1 MGKLAKG
8 ILIFFSTVV
17 VLIIAAVVIIPL
29 VVDLNDYKPEIEAAV
44 KDKTGRTLRIEGEL
58 DLSVFPWIGVSTG
71 KLTLSNAAGF
81 KEQVF
86 AVIGE
91 SDIKVKLMPL
101 LSKEVEVSTVFLK
114 GLELHL
120 AKDAQGVSNWD
131 DLVKPKDPSEEA
143 SVEPSKDS
151 DEPNASPALAALAIG
166 GLVIEDSQVSWDD
179 QQSGQHAIVKDFNLK
194 LGAVA
199 FNQPIPVEMSLLLEN
214 TKPGLTEKL
223 SLSTML
229 VIDESMQK
237 IQLTQLIVDSITT
250 GEVVSGGTVD
260 AKIQSDITI
269 DLEQQKIQ
277 LTQFKLDST
286 IKGGVVP
293 ESEVEVHV
301 QSDIAYDLTKQIAQL
316 AQLKIDTVVKGKV
329 VPGGLLEAHL
339 VTEFALDLL
348 QETATLKGLKLNTNM
363 INLTADIAAT
373 QIKSAPQY
381 SGALNI
387 AQFNPKALMQQ
398 LKMTVPETTDKQV
411 LQKLAMQFNV
421 QGTADAIALEN
432 LVINLDDTSIKGF
445 TRVKQF
451 KNPAIA
457 FNLVVDSIDVDRY
470 SAPTKERAKS
480 TPVATPA
487 TAVAAAT
494 TLIPMETIRGLNI
507 AGDLSIAKLKVAKL
521 SMAGVKLNLQAKQG
535 VLTTKQSIKQLYS
548 GRYSGQISVNA
559 KGKTPRISLNEKISG
574 VQLEPLFSA
583 MQPDTPAKIKGAA
596 NITAK
601 LNMRGNT
608 VPDIKSTLGGNI
620 DFSVTKG
627 AITGFNVQ
635 KMIDMGKLFSQG
647 KVMKEGYENEQTL
660 FSVLQGTAT
669 VKKGLINNPDFLL
682 ESSTVVVKGAGTAN
696 LVNEALSYK
705 VQAKVKQASNARP
718 VAIKVG
724 GTFSKPSYTVD
735 ALSMIT
741 EKEEEKINKAIDKH
755 LGEGA
760 GKAVNKLL
768 KGFF

>member
-81 KEQVF
+81 KEPAF

-91 SDIKVKLMPL
+91 SDIKIKLMPL
-101 LSKEVEVSTVFLK
+101 LSKEVEVSTVVLK

-120 AKDAQGVSNWD
+120 AKDAQGVSNWG
-131 DLVKPKDPSEEA
+131 DLVKQKDPA
-143 SVEPSKDS
+143 KAAPAEPS
-151 DEPNASPALAALAIG
+151 EGANESPALAALAIG
-166 GLVIEDSQVSWDD
+166 GLVIEDSQLSWDD
-179 QQSGQHAIVKDFNLK
+179 QQSGQHAIVKDFNLT

-199 FNQPIPVEMSLLLEN
+199 FNQPISVEMSLFLEN
-214 TKPGLTEKL
+214 TKPELTEKL

-237 IQLTQLIVDSITT
+237 IQLTQLIVDSTT
-250 GEVVSGGTVD
+250 KGEIVSGGTVD
-260 AKIQSDITI
+260 AKIQSNINV

-277 LTQFKLDST
+277 LTQFTLDSNV
-286 IKGGVVP
+286 KGGVVP
-293 ESEVEVHV
+293 ESEVEAHV
-301 QSDIAYDLTKQIAQL
+301 QSDITYDLSKQVAQL
-316 AQLKIDTVVKGKV
+316 AQFKIDTVVKGKV
-329 VPGGLLEAHL
+329 VPGELLDAHL
-339 VTEFALDLL
+339 VTGLTLDLL

-381 SGALNI
+381 SGVLNI
-387 AQFNPKALMQQ
+387 AQFNPKVLMQQ
-398 LKMTVPETTDKQV
+398 LRMTVPETADKQV

-421 QGTADAIALEN
+421 QGTTDAIALEN
-432 LVINLDDTSIKGF
+432 LVINLDDTLIKGF
-445 TRVKQF
+445 TRVTQF
-451 KNPAIA
+451 KNPAIV
-457 FNLVVDSIDVDRY
+457 FNLVIDGINVDRY
-470 SAPTKERAKS
+470 TAPKKEGAKS
-480 TPVATPA
+480 TPIATPTA
-487 TAVAAAT
+487 TVVAAT
-494 TLIPMETIRGLNI
+494 TLIPMETIRGLNVT
-507 AGDLSIAKLKVAKL
+507 GNLSIAKLKVAKL
-521 SMAGVKLNLQAKQG
+521 SMAGVSLNLQAKQG
-535 VLTTKQSIKQLYS
+535 ILTTKQSIKQLYS
-548 GRYSGQISVNA
+548 GRYNGQISVNA
-559 KGKTPRISLNEKISG
+559 KGKTPRISLNEEILG

-583 MQPDTPAKIKGAA
+583 MQPDTPAKIKGVA
-596 NITAK
+596 NIAAK

-608 VPDIKSTLGGNI
+608 IPAIKSTLGGNI
-620 DFSVTKG
+620 DFSVAKG
-627 AITGFNVQ
+627 AIIGFNVQ

-647 KVMKEGYENEQTL
+647 KSMKEGYKNEQTL
-660 FSVLQGTAT
+660 FSVLKGTAT
-669 VKKGLINNPDFLL
+669 VNKGLINNPDFLL
-682 ESSTVVVKGAGTAN
+682 ESSTVEVKGSGTAN

-705 VQAKVKQASNARP
+705 VQAKAKQASNARP

-741 EKEEEKINKAIDKH
+741 EKEEEKINKEIDKH

-760 GKAVNKLL
+760 GKAVNKFL

>member
-81 KEQVF
+81 KEQAF

-101 LSKEVEVSTVFLK
+101 LSKEVEVSTVVLK

-131 DLVKPKDPSEEA
+131 DLVQRKDTAEA

-151 DEPNASPALAALAIG
+151 EETSASPALAALAIG

-179 QQSGQHAIVKDFNLK
+179 QQSGQYTIVKDFNLK

-199 FNQPIPVEMSLLLEN
+199 FNQPIYVEMSLLLEN
-214 TKPGLTEKL
+214 TQPELTEKL

-237 IQLTQLIVDSITT
+237 IQLTQLIVDSTT
-250 GEVVSGGTVD
+250 KGEVVSGGTID
-260 AKIQSDITI
+260 AKIQSNINV
-269 DLEQQKIQ
+269 DLEQQRIQ

-293 ESEVEVHV
+293 ESEVEAHV
-301 QSDIAYDLTKQIAQL
+301 QSDITYDLNKQVAQL
-316 AQLKIDTVVKGKV
+316 AQLKIDTVVKGEV
-329 VPGGLLEAHL
+329 VPGGLLDAHL
-339 VTEFALDLL
+339 VTGLALDLL

-373 QIKSAPQY
+373 QIKSDPQY
-381 SGALNI
+381 SGALNV

-421 QGTADAIALEN
+421 QGTTDAIALEN

-457 FNLVVDSIDVDRY
+457 FNLVIDDINVDRY
-470 SAPTKERAKS
+470 TAPKKEGAKS
-480 TPVATPA
+480 TPIATPA
-487 TAVAAAT
+487 TAVAAAS
-494 TLIPMETIRGLNI
+494 TLIPMEIIRGLNVT
-507 AGDLSIAKLKVAKL
+507 GNLSIAKLKVAKL
-521 SMAGVKLNLQAKQG
+521 SMAGVSLNLHAKQG
-535 VLTTKQSIKQLYS
+535 ILTTKQSIKQLYS
-548 GRYSGQISVNA
+548 GRYNGQISVNA
-559 KGKTPRISLNEKISG
+559 KGKTPLISLNEKILG

-583 MQPDTPAKIKGAA
+583 MQPDMPAKIKGAA
-596 NITAK
+596 NVVAK

-608 VPDIKSTLGGNI
+608 IPAIKSTLGGNI
-620 DFSVTKG
+620 NFSVAKG

-647 KVMKEGYENEQTL
+647 KSMKEGYENEQTL

-682 ESSTVVVKGAGTAN
+682 ESSTVEVKGAGTAN

-705 VQAKVKQASNARP
+705 VQAKVKKASNARP

-741 EKEEEKINKAIDKH
+741 EKEKEKINKAIDKH

>member
-1 MGKLAKG
+1 MSKLAKG

-44 KDKTGRTLRIEGEL
+44 KAKTGRTLSIEGEL

-71 KLTLSNAAGF
+71 KLSLSNAAGF
-81 KEQVF
+81 KQQAF

-101 LSKEVEVSTVFLK
+101 FSKQVEVSTVVLK
-114 GLELHL
+114 GLELNL

-131 DLVKPKDPSEEA
+131 DLVKPKEPANQSPA
-143 SVEPSKDS
+143 PSKDR
-151 DEPNASPALAALAIG
+151 DESNASPALAALAIG
-166 GLVIEDSQVSWDD
+166 GLDIEDSQVSWDD
-179 QQSGQHAIVKDFNLK
+179 QQSGQHVQIKDFNLK

-199 FNQPIPVEMSLLLEN
+199 FNQSIPVEMSLLLNN

-223 SLSTML
+223 SLSTQL

-237 IQLTQLIVDSITT
+237 IQLIQLIVNSTT
-250 GEVVSGGTVD
+250 NGEVVSGGTVD

-286 IKGGVVP
+286 LNGGLVP
-293 ESEVEVHV
+293 ESEVAAHL
-301 QSDIAYDLTKQIAQL
+301 QSDIAYDLSKQIAQL
-316 AQLKIDTVVKGKV
+316 SQLKIDSVVKGKV
-329 VPGGLLEAHL
+329 VPGGLFDAHL
-339 VTEFALDLL
+339 VTGLTVDLL
-348 QETATLKGLKLNTNM
+348 QETATLKGLQLNTNM
-363 INLTADIAAT
+363 INVAGDIAAT

-381 SGALNI
+381 SGVLNI
-387 AQFNPKALMQQ
+387 AQFNPKTLMQQ
-398 LKMTVPETTDKQV
+398 LKITVPETTDKQV
-411 LQKLAMQFNV
+411 LQKLALQFNL
-421 QGTADAIALEN
+421 QGTTDAVALEN
-432 LVINLDDTSIKGF
+432 LVMTLDDTSIKGF
-445 TRVKQF
+445 ARVKQF

-457 FNLVVDSIDVDRY
+457 FNLALDALDVDRY
-470 SAPTKERAKS
+470 SAPKKEGAAS
-480 TPVATPA
+480 APAATPA
-487 TAVAAAT
+487 AAVAAAT
-494 TLIPMETIRGLNI
+494 TLMPMATMRELNI
-507 AGDLSIAKLKVAKL
+507 SGDLSIAKLKVAKL
-521 SMAGVKLNLQAKQG
+521 SMAGVNLNVQAKQG
-535 VLTTKQSIKQLYS
+535 ILTTKQSIKQLYS
-548 GRYSGQISVNA
+548 GSYNGQIRVNA
-559 KGKTPRISLNEKISG
+559 KGKTPVITLNEKIAG
-574 VQLEPLFSA
+574 VQLEPLLTD
-583 MQPDTPAKIKGAA
+583 MQPNTPAKIKGAA
-596 NITAK
+596 DITAK
-601 LNMRGNT
+601 LEMQGNT
-608 VPDIKSTLGGNI
+608 IPDIKSTLGGNI
-620 DFSVTKG
+620 DFSVAKG

-647 KVMKEGYENEQTL
+647 KDMQESYANEQTL

-669 VKKGLINNPDFLL
+669 VNKGIINNPDFLL
-682 ESSTVVVKGAGTAN
+682 ESSTVEVKGAGTAN
-696 LVNEALSYK
+696 LVNEALNYK
-705 VQAKVKQASNARP
+705 VQAKAKQASNARP

-724 GTFSKPSYTVD
+724 GTFSKPSYIVD

>member
-17 VLIIAAVVIIPL
+17 ALIIAAVVIIPL

-44 KDKTGRTLRIEGEL
+44 KDKTGRTLSIEGEL
-58 DLSVFPWIGVSTG
+58 DLSIFPWVGVSTG
-71 KLTLSNAAGF
+71 KLILGNASGF
-81 KEQVF
+81 KEQFF

-91 SDIKVKLMPL
+91 SNIKVKLMPL
-101 LSKEVEVSTVFLK
+101 LSKEVEVSTVVLK

-131 DLVKPKDPSEEA
+131 DLVGPKEPIEAPSWTSEED
-143 SVEPSKDS
+143 SKTDTR
-151 DEPNASPALAALAIG
+151 PALAALAIG
-166 GLVIEDSQVSWDD
+166 GLVIEDSQMSWDD
-179 QQSGQHAIVKDFNLK
+179 QQSGQHAQVKDLNLK
-194 LGAVA
+194 LGAVT
-199 FNQPIPVEMSLLLEN
+199 FNQPISVKMSLLLEN
-214 TKPGLTEKL
+214 AKPELTEKL

-237 IQLTQLIVDSITT
+237 IQLTQLIVDSTT
-250 GEVVSGGTVD
+250 RGEIVSGGTVD
-260 AKIQSDITI
+260 AKIQANINV

-286 IKGGVVP
+286 VKGGIVP
-293 ESEVEVHV
+293 ESEVETHL
-301 QSDIAYDLTKQIAQL
+301 QSDITYDLSKQIANL
-316 AQLKIDTVVKGKV
+316 TELKIDTVVKGKV
-329 VPGGLLEAHL
+329 VPGGLLDAHL
-339 VTEFALDLL
+339 VTGLALDLL

-363 INLTADIAAT
+363 INLTAEIVAT
-373 QIKSAPQY
+373 QIQSNPQY
-381 SGALNI
+381 SGALRI
-387 AQFNPKALMQQ
+387 AQFSPKALMQQ

-411 LQKLAMQFNV
+411 LQKLAMQFNM
-421 QGTADAIALEN
+421 QGTTDSIALEN
-432 LVINLDDTSIKGF
+432 LVISLDDTLIKGF

-457 FNLVVDSIDVDRY
+457 FNFMIDAIDVDRY
-470 SAPTKERAKS
+470 TAPKKEEAA
-480 TPVATPA
+480 PAPAATPA

-494 TLIPMETIRGLNI
+494 TLIPMETIRELNI
-507 AGDLSIAKLKVAKL
+507 EGNLSIAKLKVAKL
-521 SMAGVKLNLQAKQG
+521 NMAGVNLKLQAKQG
-535 VLTTKQSIKQLYS
+535 ILTTKQSIKQLYS
-548 GRYSGQISVNA
+548 GRYNGQISVNA
-559 KGKTPRISLNEKISG
+559 KGKNPAIFLNEKIVG
-574 VQLEPLFSA
+574 VQLEPLFGD

-608 VPDIKSTLGGNI
+608 IPDIKSTLAGNI
-620 DFSVTKG
+620 NFFVTKG

-635 KMIDMGKLFSQG
+635 EMIDVGKLFAKG
-647 KVMKEGYENEQTL
+647 KKMKASYANEQTL

-669 VKKGLINNPDFLL
+669 INKGIINNPDFLL
-682 ESSTVVVKGAGTAN
+682 ESSTVEVKGAGTAN
-696 LVNEALSYK
+696 LVNDTLSYK
-705 VQAKVKQASNARP
+705 VQAKAKRSSKARP

-724 GTFSKPSYTVD
+724 GTFSNPSYTVD